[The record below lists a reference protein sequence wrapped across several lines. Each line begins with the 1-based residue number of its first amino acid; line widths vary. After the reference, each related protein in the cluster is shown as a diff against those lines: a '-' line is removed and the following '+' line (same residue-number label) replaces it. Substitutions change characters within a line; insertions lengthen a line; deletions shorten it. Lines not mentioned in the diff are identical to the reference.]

1 MSDEHDDG
9 ALTRSV
15 REFQRLARLA
25 DVDPLRLLS
34 PDPLARLESLG
45 AAVAGLIDIEPFERL
60 RDALAS
66 TEPSARGDARRA
78 RGQPLVPSARG
89 ARPRA
94 SPALPDRSSRA
105 VPARDAGTSSASQ
118 DGAAPPASEGRLRGE
133 RGRSDASS
141 PPTLAQRRGE
151 LRRSLPNRVPS
162 QLPSAAPAQDSPP
175 ARNARDASTPQSSAG
190 APPARDRATDA
201 TVAAPARLLPPL
213 RVQSDI
219 VPRGER
225 MSDQDGLSGM
235 RGVETFPRPDDGAA
249 GAGIAAAVAAD
260 GAAREASTANDA
272 QAAATSGAEVV
283 ARPLAAWAPFPADD
297 GLRPR
302 SAASPVAAAMRR
314 PQSWNPSAGLELT
327 DDLFEALYR
336 NGVDV
341 SWP

>member
-78 RGQPLVPSARG
+78 RGQPLVPSARE
-89 ARPRA
+89 ARLRA
-94 SPALPDRSSRA
+94 SPSLPDRTSRA
-105 VPARDAGTSSASQ
+105 VPARDAGTSSAGQ
-118 DGAAPPASEGRLRGE
+118 DGAPPPASEGRLRGE
-133 RGRSDASS
+133 RGRGDASS

-151 LRRSLPNRVPS
+151 LRRNLPNRGVPS
-162 QLPSAAPAQDSPP
+162 QLPSAAPAQDLPT
-175 ARNARDASTPQSSAG
+175 ARNARDASTLQSSAG
-190 APPARDRATDA
+190 TPPARDRVTDA
-201 TVAAPARLLPPL
+201 TVAAAARLPP
-213 RVQSDI
+213 DI

-225 MSDQDGLSGM
+225 MSDQEGLSRM
-235 RGVETFPRPDDGAA
+235 RGVETFRRSDDGAA
-249 GAGIAAAVAAD
+249 GAVIAAAAAAD
-260 GAAREASTANDA
+260 GAARDADTANDA
-272 QAAATSGAEVV
+272 QAAATAGAEVF
-283 ARPLAAWAPFPADD
+283 AQPLAAPAPSPAND

-302 SAASPVAAAMRR
+302 HAASPVAAAMRR

-327 DDLFEALYR
+327 DDLFEVLYR
-336 NGVDV
+336 NGVDL